1 MADLAVRMRTNQ
13 EVTRFDKCVMK
24 NLLAEETRLEM
35 AGSQEHLCSWY
46 PKCVE
51 VADVTE
57 YIIETL
63 AQFLIKWKRPLD
75 ITESFPK
82 PPKMKNAGELLS
94 NIINYL

>member
-1 MADLAVRMRTNQ
+1 MADLALRMRTNQ

-51 VADVTE
+51 AADVTE

-63 AQFLIKWKRPLD
+63 AQFLIMW
-75 ITESFPK
+75 
-82 PPKMKNAGELLS
+82 
-94 NIINYL
+94 